1 MQSVWLLLGSGPV
14 TSARSIRLGFLGAW
28 PFRWESPSRVLDC
41 LGFPW
46 ILSSESRLFNGLRGL
61 KRETFFSALV
71 PGVRSAGTGACGRG
85 YAEAQDYSWG
95 KLNLASDFPQEI
107 VVRIVSF
114 SAASIHRQL
123 AIGGAAKRRLAELLD
138 GIHPKPIV
146 DHAAARA
153 GRSRPLQD
161 ARPLNCRSASA
172 HFADPPIAD
181 RDPAVHSRA
190 KVHIVGG
197 DERRESGRSDKPG
210 TDREVCSR
218 S

>member
-1 MQSVWLLLGSGPV
+1 LDSLVRIETFQWV
-14 TSARSIRLGFLGAW
+14 T
-28 PFRWESPSRVLDC
+28 
-41 LGFPW
+41 
-46 ILSSESRLFNGLRGL
+46 RLFRGRIFRRPFPDVERRRDGRLR
-61 KRETFFSALV
+61 S
-71 PGVRSAGTGACGRG
+71 SH
-85 YAEAQDYSWG
+85 AEAQDYSWG

-107 VVRIVSF
+107 VVRIVSP

-123 AIGGAAKRRLAELLD
+123 AIGGAAKRRLAELLG

-181 RDPAVHSRA
+181 RDPAVHSRG